1 MSARKAVPWLVLGL
15 LLVGSLVFVAV
26 RGGDEPSTND
36 RVMRISAKLK
46 CLVCD
51 GESVAESNASFSRAL
66 RREIRRGIDE
76 GKTDEQI
83 IDGIAADPGIGER
96 VRLEPPGDGIGAL
109 VWVVPMAALLIGGV
123 GLGFAF
129 VRWRRTPLLEAS
141 DADEVLVAR
150 VRAEPADVAEDGPN
164 EPGSDASRGRDAR
177 S

>member
-1 MSARKAVPWLVLGL
+1 MTSRKAVPWVVLGL
-15 LLVGSLVFVAV
+15 LLVGSLVFVAL
-26 RGGDEPSTND
+26 RGGDEPSSND

-96 VRLEPPGDGIGAL
+96 VRLEPPGDGIGAV
-109 VWVVPMAALLIGGV
+109 VWVVPMAALLIGAV
-123 GLGFAF
+123 GLGVAFA
-129 VRWRRTPLLEAS
+129 RWRRTPLLEAS

-150 VRAEPADVAEDGPN
+150 VRAESDDAEPDSA
-164 EPGSDASRGRDAR
+164 EPDFAEPDDDQGVR